1 MEDENNLALGNST
14 NNPSTSQQGVIDNG
28 NIDDA
33 SSIASSA
40 STLQMSML
48 ENRLESEMTRL
59 GNMVK
64 DTVAG
69 LTEHVNQ
76 RLSETD
82 KRFQNLLADLIPA
95 RLNSN
100 VNSSIPMVQSSQ
112 NTTPTTQL
120 TLNTRSTVQPSQNNI
135 GSGESPVQTAQGD
148 SQQSLI
154 GRSQC
159 KIKPQHFD
167 GSSDFEEFLS
177 QFKITSEINGWQ
189 YKEKSLYLAS
199 CLTGDARSLLSELDH
214 DGQRD
219 YDTLTE
225 KLANRFGSVNR
236 SEIYR
241 TQLKSRTRN
250 KGETIPQLAQAIK
263 KLVRQAYPGVHQDV
277 VETLA
282 IDHFIDALTD
292 SDIRLRVREFDPKTL
307 ADAEK
312 SALRLESHKIADK
325 QRNRIVGQIETNT
338 EQNNDRTQKESSP
351 KLHNLQRSLDSLSDQ
366 IKNLQM
372 KNSQSDGNK
381 MSDKSGNFQSNNSY
395 KNRYGKN
402 NRRNQNNPPSSHGNR
417 QRQTSNQNGRNF
429 TSGQFASHEKSAQ
442 NLRGSNRGRQNER
455 HASRDGSGRFENNQE
470 NWNQSS
476 WRATTRQ

>member
-1 MEDENNLALGNST
+1 MLYIQSLSRST
-14 NNPSTSQQGVIDNG
+14 AIGNG

-100 VNSSIPMVQSSQ
+100 VNSSIPMVQSCQ

-120 TLNTRSTVQPSQNNI
+120 TLNTQSTVQPSQNNI

-159 KIKPQHFD
+159 KIKLQHFD

-189 YKEKSLYLAS
+189 YREKSLYLAI

-325 QRNRIVGQIETNT
+325 QRHRIVGQIETNT

-351 KLHNLQRSLDSLSDQ
+351 NLHKLQRSLNSLTDQ
-366 IKNLQM
+366 VKNLQT
-372 KNSQSDGNK
+372 KNSNNAENK
-381 MSDKSGNFQSNNSY
+381 APTKSGKFQSNNSY
-395 KNRYGKN
+395 NNRYDKN
-402 NRRNQNNPPSSHGNR
+402 NRRNQNNPPPSYGNR
-417 QRQTSNQNGRNF
+417 
-429 TSGQFASHEKSAQ
+429 K
-442 NLRGSNRGRQNER
+442 RQN
-455 HASRDGSGRFENNQE
+455 SN
-470 NWNQSS
+470 
-476 WRATTRQ
+476 

>member
-100 VNSSIPMVQSSQ
+100 VNSSIPMVQSCQ

-120 TLNTRSTVQPSQNNI
+120 TLNTQSTVQPSQNNI
-135 GSGESPVQTAQGD
+135 GSGESPVQTTQGD

-189 YKEKSLYLAS
+189 YREKSLYLAS

-325 QRNRIVGQIETNT
+325 QRHRIVGQIETNT

-351 KLHNLQRSLDSLSDQ
+351 NLHKLQRSLNSLTDQ
-366 IKNLQM
+366 VKNLQT
-372 KNSQSDGNK
+372 KNSNNAENK
-381 MSDKSGNFQSNNSY
+381 APTKSGKSQSNNSY
-395 KNRYGKN
+395 NNRYDKN
-402 NRRNQNNPPSSHGNR
+402 NRRNQNNPPPSYGNR
-417 QRQTSNQNGRNF
+417 KRQNSNQGRNY
-429 TSGQFASHEKSAQ
+429 TSGGDW
-442 NLRGSNRGRQNER
+442 RRQNER
-455 HASRDGSGRFENNQE
+455 HAARNGSDRFENNQE